1 MGAFSHFSRSAAG
14 CFLALSLAA
23 TPGLS
28 GCAAMLSIGNPSAA
42 VKVAEGAHLGVVVR
56 RAEAAVETATEVDR
70 LLIVTPVGG
79 KAKWPE
85 KVLITQAEAQKILLS
100 AAKTGTY
107 VNQPADIMPV
117 EVWARLLPELK
128 AEQGDHPSL
137 LAHIDPEIAAQYG
150 KILEKYEKYVSLRE
164 SAARAQEALDKQED
178 SLDDPAKAALKE
190 KIEKTEADADAA
202 ETAFDDAKTAFVD
215 SAKTGAA
222 KASPAVREQVGPV
235 LMRLREAVSDADT
248 ANGAALV
255 RYPLAVSSLVGDAQT
270 QASVFLADVIE
281 EKSGK
286 RPDTRGIRPTVEF
299 EGVTPKIGINGLT
312 SEHLGK
318 LDLAEVSSE
327 TVRRTTEWL
336 NKATTLMVWAP
347 STSTAL
353 SYQADVLDALLA
365 GFEASGWTRPAE
377 LEIEAKACEE
387 AE

>member
-1 MGAFSHFSRSAAG
+1 
-14 CFLALSLAA
+14 
-23 TPGLS
+23 
-28 GCAAMLSIGNPSAA
+28 MLSIGNPSAA

-100 AAKTGTY
+100 ASKSGTY

-117 EVWARLLPELK
+117 EVWARLLPKLK

-137 LAHIDPEIAAQYG
+137 LAHIDPGIAAQYA
-150 KILEKYEKYVSLRE
+150 KIIEKYENYSSLRE
-164 SAARAQEALDKQED
+164 SAARAQEELDKQED
-178 SLDDPAKAALKE
+178 SLDDLAKAVLEA
-190 KIEKTEADADAA
+190 KIEKIEADADEA
-202 ETAFDDAKTAFVD
+202 ESAFDEAKTAFVE

-222 KASPAVREQVGPV
+222 KASPTVRDEVGPV
-235 LMRLREAVSDADT
+235 LIRLREAVSDADT

-255 RYPLAVSSLVGDAQT
+255 RYPLAVSSLVGDAQL
-270 QASVFLADVIE
+270 QASIILADVIE

-286 RPDTRGIRPTVEF
+286 RPDMRGVRPTVEF

-353 SYQADVLDALLA
+353 SYQADVLEALLE
-365 GFEASGWTRPAE
+365 GFEESGWTRPAE
-377 LEIEAKACEE
+377 LEIEARECEE